1 MNLIRA
7 RQLEKLS
14 LSIKVVFILVLST
27 CQLFFSNTVFSS
39 GRPEG
44 ITINSAWVGYDLKSG
59 EELPLTD
66 HGWAFSHLRE
76 LLPTVD
82 IQIEP
87 QHVIPLRGSPV
98 HPSKINLTLKGKK
111 LNLDDLKPYQK
122 RQINTKPWLV
132 GILVGI
138 ASPLIFSL
146 VFSICT
152 IYIAIML
159 NNIRA

>member
-14 LSIKVVFILVLST
+14 LAIKVVFILVLST

-66 HGWAFSHLRE
+66 HGWAFS
-76 LLPTVD
+76 
-82 IQIEP
+82 Q
-87 QHVIPLRGSPV
+87 
-98 HPSKINLTLKGKK
+98 NLG
-111 LNLDDLKPYQK
+111 DAQ
-122 RQINTKPWLV
+122 V
-132 GILVGI
+132 
-138 ASPLIFSL
+138 
-146 VFSICT
+146 
-152 IYIAIML
+152 
-159 NNIRA
+159 